1 MRRTTFILIFVA
13 LFINATSFS
22 QVPSYVPTNG
32 LVGWWPFNGNAND
45 ESGNGNNGTVNGATL
60 TMDRFGNAN
69 KAYSFDGVDD
79 FIDFVNSSVPAGVSS
94 RTISLWFYVLSY
106 PQDQQGYYFY
116 SQGIT
121 TIANS
126 GQSHNLVLIRNN
138 SNPTAGPIYLAYN
151 ASHSTEIQANFQPVI
166 SNWYHLVGVYEQGL
180 AKLFLNSNLLSQLSV
195 PFWNTA
201 NNNFV
206 IGRRADPDDYCEG
219 KIDDIGIW
227 NRALTQ
233 QEITNLYNAGPFSA
247 TASNTAI
254 CDGQSTTLS
263 VNALSGTVSALNCS
277 TATNNG
283 YLVATMP
290 ATNANSVIS
299 YTGGNG
305 GFYDGQIVSS
315 TGVTGLTATLNAG
328 TLASGDGT
336 LTYTITGTPSAS
348 GTASFALNIG
358 GQTCT
363 LTCTVQPLSV
373 LYPANSVFCASGPST
388 IVDVTNP
395 TTGKVWMD
403 RNLGA
408 TQAAISATDAA
419 AYGDL
424 YQWGRRSDGHQCRTS
439 TVTSTLSSTD
449 QPADGKF
456 IIMNLTPFDWRSP
469 QNDNLW
475 QGVTG
480 INNPCPIGYRL
491 PTETEL
497 NDERLSWSTQNGAGG
512 YAAPLKWT
520 IGGRRNYSNGALANA
535 TSAYYWTSTINGTA
549 SRSMTYTSSAAPS
562 WNLQLRGYGIS
573 VRCIKEVV
581 GTIGAIDCGGANIT
595 GNNLVINTAASGV
608 NVTVPYTGGNAG
620 GHIGQTVTS
629 TGVTGLTA
637 TLAPGSFANGGGNL
651 TYTITGTPS
660 TSGTA
665 SFALNIGGKICSLNV
680 PVYGPQPAYP
690 TGTVDCNSV
699 VTIVND
705 VTNPATGK
713 TWMDRN
719 LGASQVAKS
728 STDALSYGD
737 LYQWGRGAD
746 GHQCRNS
753 ATTSTLSTM
762 DQPGHGNFILSLN
775 TPYDWRNPQNTNLWQ
790 GVIGVNNP
798 CPNGYRLP
806 TENEMNSELLSWSI
820 QNSTGAFVSPLKW
833 TVGGARNYNGIIN
846 DAGLN
851 GFYFSSSL
859 TTSPTTSSRA
869 LVFGFPVP
877 GMYGHFRG
885 QGLSVRC
892 IKD

>member
-1 MRRTTFILIFVA
+1 MRSTTFILIFVA
-13 LFINATSFS
+13 LFVNGTSFS

-45 ESGNGNNGTVNGATL
+45 ESGNGNNGTANGATL
-60 TMDRFGNAN
+60 TTDRFGNLG

-79 FIDFVNSSVPAGVSS
+79 YVLTNNILLNSQQLTISGWFTLNSYNSAGRRIIDHDWNSSGQFSIAILGTNSPFGTVFEICYQTNSGATCIETSNI
-94 RTISLWFYVLSY
+94 ISLGNEYHFISVFENGLNKI
-106 PQDQQGYYFY
+106 F
-116 SQGIT
+116 I
-121 TIANS
+121 
-126 GQSHNLVLIRNN
+126 NN
-138 SNPTAGPIYLAYN
+138 SL
-151 ASHSTEIQANFQPVI
+151 VI
-166 SNWYHLVGVYEQGL
+166 STPSMQPL
-180 AKLFLNSNLLSQLSV
+180 LNLSM
-195 PFWNTA
+195 PIK
-201 NNNFV
+201 
-206 IGRRADPDDYCEG
+206 IGSGGIWTFHG

-227 NRALTQ
+227 NRALTP
-233 QEITNLYNAGPFSA
+233 QEISNLYNAGPFSA

-263 VNALSGTVSALNCS
+263 VNALAGAVSTLNCS

-419 AYGDL
+419 AFGDL
-424 YQWGRRSDGHQCRTS
+424 YQWGRRSDGHQCRNS

-469 QNDNLW
+469 QNNNLW
-475 QGVTG
+475 QGITG

-497 NDERLSWSTQNGAGG
+497 NDERLSWATQNGAGG

-520 IGGRRNYSNGALANA
+520 IGGRRNYSNGASANA
-535 TSAYYWTSTINGTA
+535 TSAYYWTSTINGTG
-549 SRSMTYTSSAAPS
+549 SRSLTYTSSATPS

-581 GTIGAIDCGGANIT
+581 GTIGAIDCGGATIT
-595 GNNLVINTAASGV
+595 GNLVAATAASGV
-608 NVTVPYTGGNAG
+608 SASVPYTGGNG
-620 GHIGQTVTS
+620 GVHNGQTVTS

-637 TLAPGSFANGGGNL
+637 TLAPGSFANGVGNL
-651 TYTITGTPS
+651 TYAITGTPS
-660 TSGTA
+660 AGGTA
-665 SFALNIGGKICSLNV
+665 SFALNIGGKSCNLTINV
-680 PVYGPQPAYP
+680 LVANSPLYPA
-690 TGTVDCNSV
+690 NSV
-699 VTIVND
+699 FCANGATTVID
-705 VTNPATGK
+705 VTNPTTGK
-713 TWMDRN
+713 VWMDRN
-719 LGASQVAKS
+719 LGASQVATS
-728 STDALSYGD
+728 STDAAAYGD
-737 LYQWGRGAD
+737 LYQWGRRAD
-746 GHQCRNS
+746 GHQCRTS
-753 ATTSTLSTM
+753 ATTTTLSST
-762 DQPGHGNFILSLN
+762 DQPGHGNFIINSQG
-775 TPYDWRNPQNTNLWQ
+775 WQSPQNNNLWQ
-790 GVIGVNNP
+790 GINGINNP
-798 CPNGYRLP
+798 CPSNYRIPTSAELFAENNTWNG
-806 TENEMNSELLSWSI
+806 NNGS
-820 QNSTGAFVSPLKW
+820 GAFASPLKFTLAGMRNDGGDINNSGSNGQYW
-833 TVGGARNYNGIIN
+833 SRTLILMDDSIDFLDIQGGAS
-846 DAGLN
+846 D
-851 GFYFSSSL
+851 
-859 TTSPTTSSRA
+859 TTNRQ
-869 LVFGFPVP
+869 
-877 GMYGHFRG
+877 RG
-885 QGLSVRC
+885 RSVRC
-892 IKD
+892 IKN

>member
-1 MRRTTFILIFVA
+1 MGGTFVHIGQDDNINCNGIGIGRGTPSSNLGINFWNIYLGSKLISLVSCVNYYNSDVTIGGQEWIHFVLVKQGNMFYYYLNGVYVADSQIGNTNSPSPKFFFGTTG
-13 LFINATSFS
+13 T
-22 QVPSYVPTNG
+22 PPPNG
-32 LVGWWPFNGNAND
+32 SAKTFFNGN
-45 ESGNGNNGTVNGATL
+45 L
-60 TMDRFGNAN
+60 
-69 KAYSFDGVDD
+69 
-79 FIDFVNSSVPAGVSS
+79 
-94 RTISLWFYVLSY
+94 
-106 PQDQQGYYFY
+106 
-116 SQGIT
+116 
-121 TIANS
+121 
-126 GQSHNLVLIRNN
+126 
-138 SNPTAGPIYLAYN
+138 
-151 ASHSTEIQANFQPVI
+151 
-166 SNWYHLVGVYEQGL
+166 
-180 AKLFLNSNLLSQLSV
+180 
-195 PFWNTA
+195 
-201 NNNFV
+201 
-206 IGRRADPDDYCEG
+206 
-219 KIDDIGIW
+219 DDIGIW
-227 NRALTQ
+227 NRALTP
-233 QEITNLYNAGPFSA
+233 QEISNLYNAGPFSA
-247 TASNTAI
+247 TSSNTAI

-263 VNALSGTVSALNCS
+263 INALSGAVSTLNCS

-290 ATNANSVIS
+290 ATDANSVIS

-305 GFYDGQIVSS
+305 GFYDGQTVSS

-336 LTYTITGTPSAS
+336 LTYSITGTPSAS

-408 TQAAISATDAA
+408 TQAATSATDAA
-419 AYGDL
+419 AFGDL

-480 INNPCPIGYRL
+480 INNPCPTGYRL

-497 NDERLSWSTQNGAGG
+497 NDERLSWATQNGAGG

-520 IGGRRNYSNGALANA
+520 IGGRRNYSNGGSANA
-535 TSAYYWTSTINGTA
+535 TSAYYWTSTINGTG
-549 SRSMTYTSSAAPS
+549 SRSLTYQSSTTPS

-581 GTIGAIDCGGANIT
+581 GTIGAIDCGGATNT
-595 GNNLVINTAASGV
+595 GNLVVNTAASGV
-608 NVTVPYTGGNAG
+608 SSSVPYTGGNAG
-620 GHIGQTVTS
+620 VHAGQTVTS
-629 TGVTGLTA
+629 TGVSGLTA
-637 TLAPGSFANGGGNL
+637 TLAPGSFANGAGTL
-651 TYTITGTPS
+651 TYAITGTPT

-665 SFALNIGGKICSLNV
+665 SFALNIGGKTCTLNV
-680 PVYGPQPAYP
+680 IVYGPQPNYAA
-690 TGTVDCNSV
+690 GTVHCNSI

-705 VTNPATGK
+705 VTNPTTGK

-719 LGASQVAKS
+719 LGATQVATSKS
-728 STDALSYGD
+728 DVNAYGT
-737 LYQWGRGAD
+737 LHQWGRNSD

-753 ATTSTLSTM
+753 PTSTVLSTTSTTTS
-762 DQPGHGNFILSLN
+762 GIFIYNPNS
-775 TPYDWRNPQNTNLWQ
+775 PFDWLQTQDNNLWQ
-790 GVIGVNNP
+790 GVNGVNNP

-806 TENEMNSELLSWSI
+806 TETELTSEKNIWSS
-820 QNSTGAFVSPLKW
+820 NNDLGAYQSPLKW
-833 TVGGARNYNGIIN
+833 TIAGVRAYENGTVFSVGFAGQYWTSTINGTLSRMI
-846 DAGLN
+846 D
-851 GFYFSSSL
+851 YFHSGVTISSKN
-859 TTSPTTSSRA
+859 RA
-869 LVFGFPVP
+869 
-877 GMYGHFRG
+877 Y
-885 QGLSVRC
+885 GLSVRC
-892 IKD
+892 IKN